1 MRRRQFLA
9 SAAALLPA
17 AFGGCAA
24 LSGTDVMSGNGRP
37 AVAYAPTASV
47 EMTAVD
53 DVDIAERITYELGP
67 PDAPQHR
74 FVADVVENGSTTTE
88 GTEPEIP
95 ADVLAVY
102 DGSVY
107 QLVQT
112 VENRQHATAYS
123 VLIDIVQGSVEEDEI
138 VRFEDLPAADRE
150 VFAARGFDEGEII
163 GIGTGLVYTD
173 EQREASALVPEP
185 EHTVIVW
192 ENGERA
198 RFSVD
203 GSHEV
208 ELKTYLYTAETVA
221 EDAAAYGREVRESH
235 EFSLSGLS
243 SAERSVVD
251 EAVESE
257 HGYTVPHDESPP
269 EALVSL
275 VDRFRPQDP
284 VEGGQDGRTS
294 GSYPV
299 RYNGTVHWASLY
311 VNESVF
317 ESQEDE
323 TSNESAS

>member
-1 MRRRQFLA
+1 MRCRQFLA

-17 AFGGCAA
+17 ALGGCAT
-24 LSGTDVMSGNGRP
+24 LPGTDVMSGNGQP

-47 EMTAVD
+47 DMTAVGD
-53 DVDIAERITYELGP
+53 IDVAERTTYELGP
-67 PDAPQHR
+67 LDAPQHR
-74 FVADVVENGSTTTE
+74 FVADVVENGPTTTE

-107 QLVQT
+107 RLAQT
-112 VENRQHATAYS
+112 VENRRHATAYS
-123 VLIDIVQGSVEEDEI
+123 VLIDIVQGAVEEDDI
-138 VRFEDLPAADRE
+138 VQFGDLPAADRE

-173 EQREASALVPEP
+173 EQRDASALVPEP
-185 EHTVIVW
+185 ERTVIVW

-198 RFSVD
+198 RFSVN

-208 ELKTYLYTAETVA
+208 ELKTYRYTAETVM

-269 EALVSL
+269 DALVSL

-284 VEGGQDGRTS
+284 VEGGQNGRVS
-294 GSYPV
+294 GSYLV
-299 RYNGTVHWASLY
+299 RYDDTVHWTSLY
-311 VNESVF
+311 LNESAF
-317 ESQEDE
+317 ESREDDA
-323 TSNESAS
+323 SNESAS